1 MTQPYPY
8 ARNLLSFGTQ
18 TTSCGLADSD
28 AMFPGFRNHLNQRN
42 VEVRVDYELFEK
54 ADRPETVDV
63 DETNARM
70 E

>member
-1 MTQPYPY
+1 
-8 ARNLLSFGTQ
+8 
-18 TTSCGLADSD
+18 
-28 AMFPGFRNHLNQRN
+28 MFPGFRNHLNQKN